1 MSSQEIPS
9 PRSRRVGLTRAKV
22 LAEALRIVDREGVQ
36 ALTMRRLGTELGV
49 EAMTIY
55 HYVRNKDELLDGL
68 LEEVFD
74 RSLPEDAWEGP
85 WQEVLRRYAH
95 RLLATLTDHPAL
107 VPLMLSRA
115 ALTTRTMT
123 MMEEGLG
130 ALQAAGLPLPRGLQ
144 LIHAVTGLVIGHA
157 IAGGTSA
164 DDQKLLRLSEED
176 LAAFPLL
183 VRAVEEGSTASTGAD
198 PFETAL
204 EAMLRGFELA
214 HCSSGAEPTW

>member
-1 MSSQEIPS
+1 
-9 PRSRRVGLTRAKV
+9 
-22 LAEALRIVDREGVQ
+22 
-36 ALTMRRLGTELGV
+36 MRRLGTELGV

-85 WQEVLRRYAH
+85 WQEVLRRFAH

-123 MMEEGLG
+123 MMEE
-130 ALQAAGLPLPRGLQ
+130 R
-144 LIHAVTGLVIGHA
+144 
-157 IAGGTSA
+157 
-164 DDQKLLRLSEED
+164 SEEHTSE
-176 LAAFPLL
+176 LQSRGHL
-183 VRAVEEGSTASTGAD
+183 VCR
-198 PFETAL
+198 L
-204 EAMLRGFELA
+204 
-214 HCSSGAEPTW
+214 